1 MLFVVNSLGKGI
13 LAEITT
19 EERVHVSCNIQS
31 ISATIQNM
39 LLTATQKGIG
49 SLWIYAVFCAYK
61 ELAEYLQTE
70 GELIAAVVS
79 GYPPDRPE
87 LDLAKI

>member
-1 MLFVVNSLGKGI
+1 
-13 LAEITT
+13 
-19 EERVHVSCNIQS
+19 
-31 ISATIQNM
+31 M

>member
-13 LAEITT
+13 LAEMTT

-49 SLWIYAVFCAYK
+49 SFWICAYK

-79 GYPPDRPE
+79 GYPTDRPE